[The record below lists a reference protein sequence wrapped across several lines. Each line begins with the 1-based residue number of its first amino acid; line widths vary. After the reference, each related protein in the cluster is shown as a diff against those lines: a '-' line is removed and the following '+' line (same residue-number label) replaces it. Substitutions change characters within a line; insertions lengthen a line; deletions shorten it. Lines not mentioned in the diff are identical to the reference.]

1 MAKKITLS
9 SFDLGRLMSFVD
21 VNKRANSSEMSA
33 VEKLANWQRDD
44 GTASGLI
51 KTFPYLSK
59 HIPLHELKI

>member
-1 MAKKITLS
+1 MTKKITLS

-21 VNKRANSSEMSA
+21 VNERANNSKMTS

-51 KTFPYLSK
+51 KAFPYLSK
-59 HIPLHELKI
+59 HIPLHELKV